1 MTHTEHPAPH
11 STSENRARRA
21 APGSPRRS
29 RTQLVT
35 DAVVASYIRDIS
47 QRAARPARTQRESSS
62 T

>member
-1 MTHTEHPAPH
+1 MTHTKHPAPH
-11 STSENRARRA
+11 TTHENRAHRA
-21 APGSPRRS
+21 APGSPPRA

-47 QRAARPARTQRESSS
+47 QRAARRARTPRASSS

>member
-1 MTHTEHPAPH
+1 MTHTKHPAPH
-11 STSENRARRA
+11 GTNENRARRA

-29 RTQLVT
+29 RTQTVT

-47 QRAARPARTQRESSS
+47 QRPARPARTQRASSS

>member
-1 MTHTEHPAPH
+1 MTHTKHPAPH
-11 STSENRARRA
+11 TTHEHRARRA
-21 APGSPRRS
+21 APGSPPRA

-47 QRAARPARTQRESSS
+47 GRAARPARTERASSP